1 MHITH
6 QLLLR
11 WLLFVTA
18 VAVGLTVAWHQG
30 LFHILFKNDA
40 SRLSIVIVGVF
51 VMSSIHAG
59 WLILRLSRHI
69 NHVNTIAQLLDRDQ
83 QSQIVVKN
91 SEVVFGYSAVLPDG
105 PLTEHIHN
113 LARRLSN
120 SAATHPFA
128 NDQSQLLDALS
139 KRIRSPQQLGWLIA
153 DLMIK
158 LGLLGT
164 VIGFILMLQS
174 VPTVEDLDISAI
186 QTMLSKMSDGMRV
199 ALFTTLCGLIGGV
212 LAGIQYHIA
221 DRGADELI
229 AGITEVSEIHA
240 APRLASGN
248 EIQRY

>member
-1 MHITH
+1 MYITH

-30 LFHILFKNDA
+30 LFHVLFRSDA
-40 SRLSIVIVGVF
+40 SKLSIVIVGVF
-51 VMSSIHAG
+51 VISSLHAG
-59 WLILRLSRHI
+59 WLILRLSKYI
-69 NHVNTIAQLLDRDQ
+69 NDVNTISRLMDRDQ
-83 QSQIVVKN
+83 QSQISVN
-91 SEVVFGYSAVLPDG
+91 NHEVVFGYSAVLPEG
-105 PLTEHIHN
+105 PMANHIQN
-113 LARRLSN
+113 LARRLQN
-120 SAATHPFA
+120 SDQPHRFA
-128 NDQSQLLDALS
+128 NDQSQLLDALG

-174 VPTVEDLDISAI
+174 VPTVEDLDISTI

-221 DRGADELI
+221 DRGADELL
-229 AGITEVSEIHA
+229 AGITEVSEIHV
-240 APRLASGN
+240 APRLASGGDT
-248 EIQRY
+248 QRD

>member
-1 MHITH
+1 MYITH

-40 SRLSIVIVGVF
+40 SRLSIVIIGVF
-51 VMSSIHAG
+51 ILSSLHAG
-59 WLILRLSRHI
+59 WLILRLSKFI
-69 NHVNTIAQLLDRDQ
+69 NHVNTISNLMDRDQ
-83 QSQIVVKN
+83 HSQISVKN
-91 SEVVFGYSAVLPDG
+91 DEVVFGYSAVLPDG
-105 PLTEHIHN
+105 PMTDHIQR

-120 SAATHPFA
+120 SAEPHRYAT
-128 NDQSQLLDALS
+128 DQSQLLDALS
-139 KRIRSPQQLGWLIA
+139 RRIKSPQQLGWLIA

-174 VPTVEDLDISAI
+174 VPTVEDIDISTI

-221 DRGADELI
+221 DRGADELV
-229 AGITEVSEIHA
+229 AGITEVSEIHV
-240 APRLASGN
+240 APRLANGN
-248 EIQRY
+248 DIQRN